1 MSDALISI
9 RPVHVDNILRGTK
22 KVEIRRKRLRIAPGT
37 RLWIYSTL
45 PSGKV
50 EGVATVSATESGE
63 PGELWNKIS
72 DVSGTTYDRFLSY
85 SNGCSDVFIL
95 WLTHV
100 QKLADAPSLNDIR
113 TELPGFMP
121 PQSFM
126 WLSQDTPLLRI
137 LESRLLP
144 SDNGARGGR

>member
-9 RPVHVDNILRGTK
+9 RPVHVDNILRGIK
-22 KVEIRRKRLRIAPGT
+22 KVEIRRKRLRMVPGT

-50 EGVATVSATESGE
+50 EGVATVAETESGE
-63 PGELWNKIS
+63 SGELWKKIG
-72 DVSGTTYDRFLSY
+72 DVSGTTYDQYSSY
-85 SNGCSDVFIL
+85 CNGCSEIFVL

-100 QKLADAPSLNDIR
+100 QNLADAPSLADIR
-113 TELPGFMP
+113 AELPGFMP

-126 WLSQDTPLLRI
+126 WLSQDAPLLK
-137 LESRLLP
+137 LLKSRLP
-144 SDNGARGGR
+144 RHGTQGF